1 LSLNLLERKLPEHK
15 QRTTDHRQL
24 TFFVLTHH
32 TSNSNSMRNVNELP
46 ERADVIVVG
55 GGVVG
60 LAAARELTKRGAEV
74 VLIERGE
81 AGAEASWAAA
91 GMLAPQVEAD
101 CADEFFALASASRD
115 MYPEFARELEEET
128 GIDIELDRTGTLYL
142 AFTEEDEEECERRE
156 RWQTRVGL
164 QVERLAAREVLEL
177 EPQVSTRVRSALRFP
192 LDGQVENRRLVAA
205 LALGSAS
212 RGANVITHT
221 EVTAINVED
230 GRAVGVE
237 TTRGAV
243 RASSAVVVACGAW
256 STRVARREVSST
268 RTGSDTTCPR
278 IEPVRGQILCYAPA
292 EPPLVRHVVY
302 SPRGYILPRRD
313 GRLLAG
319 TTTEHAGFDK
329 SLTDAGRQAI
339 TAHAQE
345 IAPAVAR
352 LTLSDAWAGLRPHAT
367 DDWPVIGA
375 CAEVANLFYATGH
388 YRNGILLAPL
398 TGALV
403 AELILGRGVVP
414 DMLKPFTPARFRP
427 ASCSVA

>member
-1 LSLNLLERKLPEHK
+1 
-15 QRTTDHRQL
+15 
-24 TFFVLTHH
+24 
-32 TSNSNSMRNVNELP
+32 MRNVNELP
-46 ERADVIVVG
+46 ERADVVVVG
-55 GGVVG
+55 GGVIG
-60 LAAARELTKRGAEV
+60 LAAARELARRGAEV

-81 AGAEASWAAA
+81 TGAEASWAAA

-115 MYPEFARELEEET
+115 LYPAFARELEEES

-142 AFTEEDEEECERRE
+142 AFTEEDEEEAERRHA
-156 RWQTRVGL
+156 WQTRAGL
-164 QVERLAAREVLEL
+164 QVERLTAREVHEL
-177 EPQVSTRVRSALRFP
+177 EPQVSARVRSALRFP

-205 LALGSAS
+205 LALSLAT
-212 RGANVITHT
+212 RGVSVVTHT
-221 EVTAINVED
+221 QVTAINVED

-237 TTRGAV
+237 TARGTTRA
-243 RASSAVVVACGAW
+243 ASAIVIACGAW
-256 STRVARREVSST
+256 SSLVPRREVSSM

-292 EPPLVRHVVY
+292 QPPLVRHVVY

-329 SLTDAGRQAI
+329 SLTDAGRLAI

-345 IAPAVAR
+345 IAPAVAG
-352 LTLSDAWAGLRPHAT
+352 LTLQDAWAGLRPRAP

-375 CAEVANLFYATGH
+375 CRDVANLFYATGH

-403 AELILGRGVVP
+403 AGLILGDGTVP
-414 DMLKPFTPARFRP
+414 DMLRAFTLERNAR
-427 ASCSVA
+427 ASCAV